1 MLPQLGGFKQE
12 DKGGVQMHV
21 QQEPAIAMA
30 AALIVH
36 WSRHDIEA
44 AVLLLADIGDKD
56 EAEDIITAL
65 LLLRE
70 KPLAELEKML
80 IA

>member
-1 MLPQLGGFKQE
+1 
-12 DKGGVQMHV
+12 MHV
-21 QQEPAIAMA
+21 RQEPAIGAA

-44 AVLLLADIGDKD
+44 VVLMLAEIRDKD

-70 KPLAELEKML
+70 RSAADLARLAL
-80 IA
+80 G

>member
-1 MLPQLGGFKQE
+1 
-12 DKGGVQMHV
+12 MHV
-21 QQEPAIAMA
+21 RQEPAEPEAAPSAISLA

-44 AVLLLADIGDKD
+44 VVLMLAEISDLD

-65 LLLRE
+65 LLLRDRSTAD
-70 KPLAELEKML
+70 LAQLAL
-80 IA
+80 R